1 MGSPEGVETPLV
13 EAMARTPPAEAPR
26 NGFFA
31 AAQWSCAAPGAM
43 AAATLS
49 VRRPRKS
56 ETRPRRCT
64 LDAAAAAAAAAAAG
78 EVIVAATATARMDM
92 VAMGAAAE
100 EEWAARENASAMG
113 AIGRRREERVRE
125 IRAQQ
130 KGREEQRRVWGRA
143 EMDAPAS
150 SSPSQVS
157 WLGSVNAAPLL
168 LLTRPSFDSRVSGGS
183 VT

>member
-1 MGSPEGVETPLV
+1 MGSPEGVEAPLV
-13 EAMARTPPAEAPR
+13 EAMARTAPAEAPR

-31 AAQWSCAAPGAM
+31 AAQWSCAEPGAM

-64 LDAAAAAAAAAAAG
+64 LDAAAAAAAG

-100 EEWAARENASAMG
+100 EEWAAARANASAMG
-113 AIGRRREERVRE
+113 GNW
-125 IRAQQ
+125 AQDRGASARDQ
-130 KGREEQRRVWGRA
+130 SAAEQQQGREEQRRVWG
-143 EMDAPAS
+143 S
-150 SSPSQVS
+150 
-157 WLGSVNAAPLL
+157 
-168 LLTRPSFDSRVSGGS
+168 
-183 VT
+183 